1 MFDEICKKTKSKIS
15 SNRPVDEILRYVALV
30 SGVVITAIDSLYS
43 VLEGLVD
50 ICSGWGEI
58 GICEVCLTK
67 FSNLAM
73 VCAARTVANIGE

>member
-1 MFDEICKKTKSKIS
+1 M
-15 SNRPVDEILRYVALV
+15 DEILQWVALV
-30 SGVVITAIDSLYS
+30 SGVVITAIDSLYFM
-43 VLEGLVD
+43 LGGLVD

-73 VCAARTVANIGE
+73 VCAARTVANIDE